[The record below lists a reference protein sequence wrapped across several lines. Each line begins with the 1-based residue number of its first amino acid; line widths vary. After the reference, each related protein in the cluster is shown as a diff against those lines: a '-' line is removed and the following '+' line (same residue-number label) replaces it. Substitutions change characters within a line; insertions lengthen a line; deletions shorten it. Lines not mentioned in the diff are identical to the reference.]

1 MFTNKNDIRTITK
14 ESKKWTLSEAKMFKK
29 FIKGKM
35 KEDVPEIKFKSEAS
49 LSKNQWV
56 MILKDML
63 TMTPTR
69 KSSEKIFG
77 TENKR
82 RHIENIR
89 RELVKN
95 FDSFLEFKQQKEEIF
110 KKSNNKK
117 EIASINVKKYK
128 EVRLDNYDKLKNMKV
143 CELSSE
149 ELREIAN
156 YVDSFEK
163 LLVLTG
169 KMKKIHNSTK
179 KFSVEKLI
187 GLYSFLVSLYDKNT
201 LSLKKFDAN
210 KWNIFIT
217 DMIEG
222 STNDVTTK
230 KIGYSRAAVY
240 NWRNS
245 VISIFNYISENK

>member
-14 ESKKWTLSEAKMFKK
+14 DSKKWTLNEAKMFKK

-49 LSKNQWV
+49 LSKNQWI

-63 TMTPTR
+63 SMTPTR

-82 RHIENIR
+82 RHIGNIR

-95 FDSFLEFKQQKEEIF
+95 FESFIGSKRQ
-110 KKSNNKK
+110 KK
-117 EIASINVKKYK
+117 EIAKNVKGKKLTVVENAKKYK
-128 EVRLDNYDKLKNMKV
+128 DVCFDNYIKLKDMKV
-143 CELSSE
+143 SELTSE
-149 ELREIAN
+149 ELRNVVN
-156 YVDSFEK
+156 YADAFEQFCD
-163 LLVLTG
+163 LTR
-169 KMKKIHNSTK
+169 KMKKIHTTTK
-179 KFSVEKLI
+179 KFDSEKLAK
-187 GLYSFLVSLYDKNT
+187 LYSFLISLYDKNT

-230 KIGYSRAAVY
+230 KIGYSRAAIY